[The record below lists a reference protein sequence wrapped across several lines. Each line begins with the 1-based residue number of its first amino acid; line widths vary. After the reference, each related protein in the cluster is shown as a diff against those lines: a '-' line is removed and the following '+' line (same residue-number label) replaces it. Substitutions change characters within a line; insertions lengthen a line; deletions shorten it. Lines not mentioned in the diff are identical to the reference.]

1 MPSQKLGSSVG
12 EPCDAIPSWGS
23 CAQRSLGKSLVW
35 LSDLLNRC
43 TILLAALLMA
53 MLVVVMFIG
62 VVYRYVLNDA
72 LAWSEEIAGFAMGW
86 LVFLGAAVLFRTDG
100 HPASTLLL
108 ARLNGSG
115 RQLVTALA
123 QIVSGAYLVIMTAS
137 GIELLQQPQPHSP
150 ALSLSYA
157 VAYIA
162 IPISGGVMLVHWLR
176 QQLGEGPLSASA
188 RINAAVVVS
197 AGLALGCAVVAL
209 TGSGADWLDLIP
221 TALLWLV
228 LPAAFILGVPISIVL
243 GFGATLFITSGGDTP
258 LSIVAQRAYAGID
271 NATFLAIPAFML
283 TGALMLVTGMS
294 EGLVS
299 FASLLVGRIKG
310 GLALADVVASVL
322 FADISG
328 SAVADTATIGNA
340 LMPGMV
346 QRGYDRD
353 FVAAH
358 QAASGSLGTLFPPS
372 ISMIIFA
379 TVTSV
384 SVTGLFVSSIV
395 PGLLVAGTYMLIAY
409 LVARR
414 RGYPREKRSSLWQ
427 IMRAMVSALPSLVA
441 PVIVL
446 GGILFGVFTPY
457 EAGAVAAVY
466 VAVVGVV
473 LRPGSVRSYGEAL
486 VEGSKMAAMVMFI
499 IANASVLAWVMISQ
513 QIPQEAAAYVGS
525 LAAQPIPCLFMT
537 AALLIALS
545 IFLEPPA
552 ILIAVVPIMLPIV
565 NNAGVSPLRFGVV
578 VMMSGAIGM
587 LLPPIG
593 ITLLVSVA
601 IIRSSIERA
610 ARAAIPY
617 VAAACFDLTLV
628 IVFPG
633 LTSWLPHFFHA

>member
-1 MPSQKLGSSVG
+1 MLSQKLGTGVG
-12 EPCDAIPSWGS
+12 RPHDPIPSWGS
-23 CAQRSLGKSLVW
+23 CLPRSVCKSLAR
-35 LSDLLNRC
+35 LSDVLDRC
-43 TILLAALLMA
+43 TTLLVALLLAT
-53 MLVVVMFIG
+53 LVGVMFIG
-62 VVYRYVLNDA
+62 VIYRYVLNDA
-72 LAWSEEIAGFAMGW
+72 LAWSEEIAGFCMGW
-86 LVFLGAAVLFRTDG
+86 LVFLGAAALYRADG

-108 ARLNGSG
+108 ARVGDPAK
-115 RQLVTALA
+115 QLVTALA
-123 QIVSGAYLVIMTAS
+123 QIIAGAYLVIMTAA

-150 ALSLSYA
+150 ALLLSYS
-157 VAYIA
+157 VAYVV
-162 IPISGGVMLVHWLR
+162 IPISGGIMLVHWLR
-176 QQLGEGPLSASA
+176 QHLGEWPSTVAA
-188 RINAAVVVS
+188 RINAVVVV
-197 AGLALGCAVVAL
+197 AAALLLGCSVVAA
-209 TGSGADWLDLIP
+209 TGSGADWLDQVP
-221 TALLWLV
+221 TGLLWLV
-228 LPAAFILGVPISIVL
+228 LPVAFILGVPISIVL
-243 GFGATLFITSGGDTP
+243 GFGATLFITCDGQTP

-310 GLALADVVASVL
+310 GLALADVLASVL

-358 QAASGSLGTLFPPS
+358 QAAAGSLGTLFPPS

-384 SVTGLFVSSIV
+384 SVTGLFESSII
-395 PGLLVAGTYMLIAY
+395 PGLLVAATYMLIAY

-414 RGYPREKRSSLWQ
+414 RNYPREPRSRVWV
-427 IMRAMVSALPSLVA
+427 IIRAMMAALPSLVA
-441 PVIVL
+441 PLIVL
-446 GGILFGVFTPY
+446 GGILLGIFTPY

-466 VAVVGVV
+466 VAVAGVM
-473 LRPGSVRSYGEAL
+473 LRPASLRSYGEAL
-486 VEGSKMAAMVMFI
+486 VEGGKMAAMVMFI
-499 IANASVLAWVMISQ
+499 IASASVLAWVMISQ

-525 LAAQPIPCLFMT
+525 LAAQPIPCLLMT

-565 NNAGVSPLRFGVV
+565 NNAGVPPLQFGVV
-578 VMMSGAIGM
+578 VMICGAIGM

-617 VAAACFDLTLV
+617 VAAACLDLTLV

-633 LTSWLPHFFHA
+633 LTSWLPHLIHA